1 MRKLWSYLIGAGLG
15 MAAGMALVTLFAPVS
30 GGELRQNL
38 RQHYQQALAAGR
50 KAAADKRA
58 ELEKELAEL
67 ATRRETPATDASS
80 AAAKS

>member
-15 MAAGMALVTLFAPVS
+15 IAAGMALVTLFAPVS
-30 GGELRQNL
+30 GSELRHNV
-38 RQHYQQALAAGR
+38 RQHYQQAVAAGR

-67 ATRRETPATDASS
+67 AAPPLAE
-80 AAAKS
+80 